1 VNIPLLSGLNLTV
14 VWVAVQV
21 KKDISVWDGTQQ
33 VEKRQVSGAT
43 KVDVRGLPTSQYLS
57 VTEENDETQFPLLR
71 FDRTMSTINP
81 ATTTYDYLGRALSAS
96 SPDASGTGSY
106 VATVAYG
113 WETKGSDDFYVTTA
127 TDPDGRVSKSY
138 IDARGQQRFT
148 ISDPTGVNVEA
159 EFFYDVLGQLT
170 SSQSVDGETTT
181 FTYDDFGRMTQ
192 EVHPDRGTTSMDYN
206 MLGQVV
212 STTDAN
218 GQTVDYIYDFSRLNE
233 IRYPTSGSLN
243 DITYDYGSRGDG
255 INGAGRVT
263 QITQGSG
270 TTPVMVEKMNYDD
283 LGNVAVHTREID
295 VPNIGVQSF
304 TSKTECDSW
313 GRILNMTYPDGEQL
327 RYFHSYGG
335 DLFRINGYD
344 LGNTNLSAPTEVY
357 IAQLGYDGYGNRTYM
372 EYGNG
377 TKTSFD
383 YNANTLRLNQVTA
396 LTSTMNSTGVAQ
408 TMIDK
413 TFSYSDAGNINVI
426 NNTARLHLQTV

>member
-1 VNIPLLSGLNLTV
+1 
-14 VWVAVQV
+14 
-21 KKDISVWDGTQQ
+21 
-33 VEKRQVSGAT
+33 
-43 KVDVRGLPTSQYLS
+43 

-233 IRYPTSGSLN
+233 IRYPTSGS
-243 DITYDYGSRGDG
+243 S
-255 INGAGRVT
+255 GR
-263 QITQGSG
+263 
-270 TTPVMVEKMNYDD
+270 
-283 LGNVAVHTREID
+283 
-295 VPNIGVQSF
+295 
-304 TSKTECDSW
+304 
-313 GRILNMTYPDGEQL
+313 
-327 RYFHSYGG
+327 
-335 DLFRINGYD
+335 
-344 LGNTNLSAPTEVY
+344 
-357 IAQLGYDGYGNRTYM
+357 
-372 EYGNG
+372 
-377 TKTSFD
+377 
-383 YNANTLRLNQVTA
+383 
-396 LTSTMNSTGVAQ
+396 
-408 TMIDK
+408 
-413 TFSYSDAGNINVI
+413 
-426 NNTARLHLQTV
+426 